1 MERRGC
7 VVTKSCSQFTEYQIN
22 SHEMICLC
30 YYFQYLY
37 GINQGGMDDRELE
50 KILASAEQL
59 RLREFEEVFPGSG
72 QRAQGL

>member
-1 MERRGC
+1 
-7 VVTKSCSQFTEYQIN
+7 
-22 SHEMICLC
+22 
-30 YYFQYLY
+30 
-37 GINQGGMDDRELE
+37 MDDRELE

>member
-1 MERRGC
+1 MKWF
-7 VVTKSCSQFTEYQIN
+7 VYVTI
-22 SHEMICLC
+22 
-30 YYFQYLY
+30 FQYLY

-72 QRAQGL
+72 QRAQGLWESAADDHRNQY